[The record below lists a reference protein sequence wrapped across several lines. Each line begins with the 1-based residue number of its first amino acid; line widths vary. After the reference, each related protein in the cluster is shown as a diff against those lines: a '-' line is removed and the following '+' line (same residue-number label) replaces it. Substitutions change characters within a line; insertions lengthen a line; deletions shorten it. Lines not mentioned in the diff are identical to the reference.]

1 MVLTNSSNI
10 NAMPLHSK
18 PINNTILLGKYNF
31 INCLPFNIPLENI
44 PQNIIVST
52 YGTPNTINQ
61 LLNKGALNIGPM
73 SSYEYIKDSS
83 SYILLNDISISSQS
97 TVGSVILFSNIK
109 FEDLGGKNIAIA
121 HTSSTSVKLLQLL
134 IRTNCKTDATY
145 TLHQYEKELTDLLK
159 TYDAVLFIGDPALI
173 NSYNLSLNT
182 SILQYDLAALWN
194 KITGLPMVFGVWVA
208 PKNWAQ
214 ANKKSLEYV
223 NQNLIQAKT
232 SGLNQ
237 FFNLVLQK
245 AKAETLLPEEVL
257 IRYFKQ
263 QLNYDLTEIHK
274 KSITHFTCQLE
285 KNDLL

>member
-10 NAMPLHSK
+10 NAMPVHSK

-31 INCLPFNIPLENI
+31 INCLPFNIPLDNI
-44 PQNIIVST
+44 PQKIIVST

-73 SSYEYIKDSS
+73 SSYEYLKNSS
-83 SYILLNDISISSQS
+83 SYILLDDISISSQN

-145 TLHQYEKELTDLLK
+145 TLHEYEKDLTDLLK

-173 NSYNLSLNT
+173 NSYNSALNT
-182 SILQYDLAALWN
+182 SILQYDLAELWN
-194 KITGLPMVFGVWVA
+194 KITDLPMVFGVWVA

-214 ANKKSLEYV
+214 TNKKSLEYV

-237 FFNLVLQK
+237 FFDKVLQK
-245 AKAETLLPEEVL
+245 AKTETLLPEDVL
-257 IRYFKQ
+257 IKYFKQ